1 MPKDYYD
8 LTIKQEINKKIK
20 SIDTVRDSRIYASKR
35 LENYAKQWNFL
46 FLLLNILAVVFV
58 ITSLTDIADKNFLII
73 TSCYTLYV
81 ILLQYF
87 ISLQNYNERALRFHY
102 HQLELE
108 KSIIDLKIILI
119 KYRKFGKAKL
129 IQEYKQVIKE
139 YSLNLT
145 NSENHIDSDFIYAKD
160 KKLTFVEKINLDVF
174 VVIMN
179 YIILIVLIMFY
190 VWFLFN

>member
-119 KYRKFGKAKL
+119 KYRKFGEAKL